1 MGFVVTVFI
10 VVCAVIAWLKAR
22 GWAGGPQSWRRQI
35 SAMGW
40 GLALLPVAL
49 IGLWLFGTNLITI
62 GLGLLCGAVLLLR
75 RGDHTASRHQESYRH
90 QG

>member
-10 VVCAVIAWLKAR
+10 VVCAVVAWLKAR
-22 GWAGGPQSWRRQI
+22 GWAGPQSWRRQI

-49 IGLWLFGTNLITI
+49 IGLLLFGTNLITI
-62 GLGLLCGAVLLLR
+62 GLGLLCGSALVLR
-75 RGDHTASRHQESYRH
+75 RSDHTASRHQ
-90 QG
+90 G